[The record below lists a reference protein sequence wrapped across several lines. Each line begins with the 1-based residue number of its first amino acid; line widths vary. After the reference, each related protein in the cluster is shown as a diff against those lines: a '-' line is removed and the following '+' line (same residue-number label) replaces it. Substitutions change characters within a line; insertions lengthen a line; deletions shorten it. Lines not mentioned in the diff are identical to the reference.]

1 MNRDMNA
8 PCFISKVYNAVE
20 RGIREKGEGR
30 GDREP
35 DWLLGTQGNT
45 VSF

>member
-1 MNRDMNA
+1 MNRDVNA

-30 GDREP
+30 GDRKLN
-35 DWLLGTQGNT
+35 WLF
-45 VSF
+45 SS